1 MGHLS
6 LAAKHLFCFS
16 KDDSKLSPSTCNTYS
31 LLCSALATPL
41 LSTFMLSV
49 LSVLPHLINGT
60 QVRMPK
66 GLLAFLHFIE
76 HEQSYTKPSVVAIQM
91 LLLLGKGSPHFRIY
105 SCILIHQ
112 QPEWHFQDQLS
123 CLCKD

>member
-1 MGHLS
+1 M
-6 LAAKHLFCFS
+6 
-16 KDDSKLSPSTCNTYS
+16 
-31 LLCSALATPL
+31 ATPL

-49 LSVLPHLINGT
+49 LSLSLLINST

-76 HEQSYTKPSVVAIQM
+76 HEQSNTKFSVVAIQM
-91 LLLLGKGSPHFRIY
+91 LLLLGKGSPHFRIH

-123 CLCKD
+123 CLCKVNL